1 MPPPPPTPRRSLFRL
16 LQRRGCARLVPR
28 LFMLSCF
35 SVNLKAQC
43 SQGASQLGRAVPA
56 RRPRARSA
64 RAGAARP
71 TVFTIALRLPRI
83 SPFVSCCMA
92 KDEAQWAKQ
101 MEQLRDEIRRHDRL
115 YYEEAAPIITDREY
129 DRLYK
134 ELVNLETQFPDLV
147 TPDSPTQR
155 VGGKPLKA
163 FEQVAHVIP
172 MLSLDNTY
180 SEEEVKNFYARI
192 RRLLPNEKVP
202 VVIEP
207 KVDGV
212 AVSLIYEN
220 GRLRQAATR
229 GDGTVGDNITQ
240 NIRTIRSMPEQ
251 LRGAAPKL
259 LEVRGEVYMDK
270 HGFEELNDERRKAGL
285 PLFANPRNAAAGSL
299 KQLDPAIVA
308 KRPLGV
314 VLYGTGATEGVD
326 VDVHS
331 EIFPL
336 LKKLGLP
343 ATERW
348 WVAKSVEEI
357 LEAIHELDGIRHK
370 FAYQTDGAVVKVNS
384 FAQRERLGFTAKSP
398 RWAIAYK
405 YEAERVETRL
415 NDIVIQVGR
424 TGILTPVAMLEP
436 VFVSGSTVGRATLH
450 NEDEIKRK
458 DIRIGDTV
466 VIEKAGEVIPAV
478 VEVVKSKRPR
488 DAKAFDFARHIHGK
502 CPVCGSPIR
511 RDPQFVAWRCENLQ
525 CPAQTTRRVEFF
537 AARSAL
543 DIESVGGIVADKLVE
558 RGLVRD
564 PLDLFELKTE
574 QLAKLNLG
582 TDEEPRVFGEKNATK
597 AIRAIERARTL
608 PLSRWLFALAIP
620 DVGRTTASQLARF
633 HETIEDVANSA
644 LLGDVLDYH
653 KKREEKEDAK
663 EIADRLLQAGFAKP
677 SKSKAEK
684 GRGITTEVGPVVAQS
699 VLDFFASAAGKKILH
714 RIKELS
720 IHPKSEKVSAKKA
733 AALPLTGKTFVLT
746 GTLPSMA
753 REEATERIEALGGHV
768 TGSVSKKT
776 DYVLA
781 GAEPGSKFDKAK
793 ELGVRI
799 IDEPEFRKILDRG

>member
-1 MPPPPPTPRRSLFRL
+1 
-16 LQRRGCARLVPR
+16 
-28 LFMLSCF
+28 
-35 SVNLKAQC
+35 
-43 SQGASQLGRAVPA
+43 
-56 RRPRARSA
+56 
-64 RAGAARP
+64 
-71 TVFTIALRLPRI
+71 
-83 SPFVSCCMA
+83 MA
-92 KDEAQWAKQ
+92 KDEAQAAKR
-101 MEQLRDEIRRHDRL
+101 MEELRDEIRGHDRL
-115 YYEEAAPIITDREY
+115 YYEEAAPIISDRDY

-134 ELVNLETQFPDLV
+134 ELVDLETQFPDLV
-147 TPDSPTQR
+147 TLDSPTQR

-163 FEQVAHVIP
+163 FEQVPHLIP

-192 RRLLPNEKVP
+192 QRLLPNEKIP

-240 NIRTIRSMPEQ
+240 NIRTIRSVPER
-251 LRGAAPKL
+251 LRGASPKL

-270 HGFEELNDERRKAGL
+270 QGFDKLNDERRKAGL

-314 VLYGTGATEGVD
+314 VLYGTGATDGVD
-326 VDVHS
+326 VDFHS

-343 ATERW
+343 VTERW

-357 LEAIHELDGIRHK
+357 LEAIHELDGIRYK

-384 FAQRERLGFTAKSP
+384 FAQRARLGFTAKSP

-424 TGILTPVAMLEP
+424 TGILTPVAMLDP

-488 DAKAFDFARHIHGK
+488 DAKPFDFAKHIHGK
-502 CPVCGSPIR
+502 CPVCGGPIR

-525 CPAQTTRRVEFF
+525 CPAQTTRRVEFL

-558 RGLVRD
+558 NGRVGEA
-564 PLDLFELKTE
+564 LDLFELKTE

-620 DVGRTTASQLARF
+620 DVGRTTALQLAHF
-633 HETIEDVANSA
+633 HETIEDVANSPV
-644 LLGDVLDYH
+644 LNDVLQYH
-653 KKREEKEDAK
+653 EKREEKKDTK
-663 EIADRLLQAGFAKP
+663 EIANRLIQAGFAKP

-684 GRGITTEVGPVVAQS
+684 GRGITTEVGPAVAQS
-699 VLDFFASAAGKKILH
+699 VLGFFASTAGKKTLR
-714 RIKELS
+714 RIKELG
-720 IHPKSEKVSAKKA
+720 IRPKAEKVSAKKA
-733 AALPLTGKTFVLT
+733 AGLPLAGKTFVLT
-746 GTLPSMA
+746 GTLPSMT

-781 GAEPGSKFDKAK
+781 GADPGSKFDKAK

-799 IDEPEFRKILDRG
+799 IDEPEFRKML

>member
-1 MPPPPPTPRRSLFRL
+1 MEE
-16 LQRRGCARLVPR
+16 
-28 LFMLSCF
+28 
-35 SVNLKAQC
+35 KE
-43 SQGASQLGRAVPA
+43 
-56 RRPRARSA
+56 
-64 RAGAARP
+64 AAK
-71 TVFTIALRLPRI
+71 RI
-83 SPFVSCCMA
+83 
-92 KDEAQWAKQ
+92 Q
-101 MEQLRDEIRRHDRL
+101 QLREEIRKHDRL
-115 YYEEAAPIITDREY
+115 YYEEAAPIISDREY

-134 ELVNLETQFPDLV
+134 ELVDLETQFPDLI

-163 FEQVAHVIP
+163 FEQVSHVIP

-180 SEEEVKNFYARI
+180 SEEEVKNFHARI
-192 RRLLPNEKVP
+192 RRLLPNEEIP

-229 GDGTVGDNITQ
+229 GDGNVGDNITQ
-240 NIRTIRSMPEQ
+240 NIRTIRSVPER
-251 LRGAAPKL
+251 LRDAAPKL
-259 LEVRGEVYMDK
+259 LEVRGEVYMDRK
-270 HGFEELNDERRKAGL
+270 GFEKLNDERKRQGL

-314 VLYGTGATEGVD
+314 VFYGTGATEGLN

-348 WVAKSVEEI
+348 WVAESVEEI
-357 LEAIHELDGIRHK
+357 LDAIHELDGIRHN

-405 YEAERVETRL
+405 YAAERVETRL
-415 NDIVIQVGR
+415 RDIVIQVGR
-424 TGILTPVAMLEP
+424 TGILTPVAVLEP
-436 VFVSGSTVGRATLH
+436 VLVSGSTVARATLH

-458 DIRIGDTV
+458 DIRVGDTV

-478 VEVVKSKRPR
+478 VTVVKSKRPR
-488 DAKAFDFARHIHGK
+488 DAKPFDFARHIHGK
-502 CPVCGSPIR
+502 CPICGGPIR
-511 RDPQFVAWRCENLQ
+511 RDPQFVAWRCENLR

-558 RGLVRD
+558 GGLIRE
-564 PLDLFELKTE
+564 PLDLFKLKTE

-582 TDEEPRVFGEKNATK
+582 TDEAPRVFGEKNATK
-597 AIRAIERARTL
+597 AIKAIERAKTL

-620 DVGRTTASQLARF
+620 DVGKTTATQLAQFHDNIDDVAHSQL
-633 HETIEDVANSA
+633 
-644 LLGDVLDYH
+644 LLDVLEYH
-653 KKREEKEDAK
+653 QKRDQKESAR
-663 EIADRLLQAGFAKP
+663 EIAERLIKAGFAER

-684 GRGITTEVGPVVAQS
+684 DGIVTEVGPVVAQS
-699 VLDFFASAAGKKILH
+699 VLDFFASTTGKKIL
-714 RIKELS
+714 RRLNELE
-720 IHPKSEKVSAKKA
+720 IQPTSEKISAKKA
-733 AALPLTGKTFVLT
+733 AELPLAGKTFVLT
-746 GTLPSMA
+746 GTLPSMTRKEA
-753 REEATERIEALGGHV
+753 RKKIEALGGHV
-768 TGSVSKKT
+768 SSSVSKKT
-776 DYVLA
+776 HYVLA
-781 GAEPGSKFDKAK
+781 GTEPGSKFDKAK
-793 ELGVRI
+793 QLGVKI
-799 IDEPEFRKILDRG
+799 IDEAEFRKILPR

>member
-1 MPPPPPTPRRSLFRL
+1 
-16 LQRRGCARLVPR
+16 
-28 LFMLSCF
+28 
-35 SVNLKAQC
+35 
-43 SQGASQLGRAVPA
+43 
-56 RRPRARSA
+56 
-64 RAGAARP
+64 
-71 TVFTIALRLPRI
+71 
-83 SPFVSCCMA
+83 MA
-92 KDEAQWAKQ
+92 KGEAHAASR
-101 MEQLRDEIRRHDRL
+101 MTLLRQEIRRHDRL
-115 YYEEAAPIITDREY
+115 YYEEAAPVISDRDY

-134 ELVNLETQFPDLV
+134 ELIDLEAQFPDLV

-163 FEQVAHVIP
+163 FEQVPHLIP

-180 SEEEVKNFYARI
+180 SEEEVKNFYTRI
-192 RRLLPNEKVP
+192 QRLLPDDRIP

-240 NIRTIRSMPEQ
+240 NIRTIRSLPER
-251 LRGAAPKL
+251 LRGTAPKL

-270 HGFEELNDERRKAGL
+270 IGFEKLNEDRRKAGL

-314 VLYGTGATEGVD
+314 VLYGTGQTEGMD
-326 VDVHS
+326 VDAHS

-343 ATERW
+343 TTERW
-348 WVAKSVEEI
+348 WLAKSVEEI
-357 LEAIHELDGIRHK
+357 LDAIHELDGIRHK
-370 FAYQTDGAVVKVNS
+370 FAYQTDGAVVKVDL

-478 VEVVKSKRPR
+478 VEIVKSKRPR
-488 DAKAFDFARHIHGK
+488 SAEPFDFAKHIHGK

-543 DIESVGGIVADKLVE
+543 DIENIGGIVADKLVE
-558 RGLVRD
+558 RGLVRE
-564 PLDLFELKTE
+564 PLDLFELKTQ
-574 QLAKLNLG
+574 QLATLNLG
-582 TDEEPRVFGEKNATK
+582 TNADPRVFGEKNATK

-620 DVGRTTASQLARF
+620 DVGKTTATQLARF
-633 HETIEDVANSA
+633 HDTIENVANSP
-644 LLGDVLDYH
+644 LLHDVLQYH
-653 KKREEKEDAK
+653 KSRAKKENAD
-663 EIADRLLQAGFAKP
+663 EIAERLMQVGFAKP

-684 GRGITTEVGPVVAQS
+684 SRGITTEVGPVVAQS
-699 VLDFFASAAGKKILH
+699 VQDFFSSSAGKKILR
-714 RIKELS
+714 RIKELG
-720 IHPKSEKVSAKKA
+720 IRPKSEKVSAKKA
-733 AALPLTGKTFVLT
+733 AELPLAGKTFVLT

-753 REEATERIEALGGHV
+753 REEATEKIEALGGHV
-768 TGSVSKKT
+768 VGSVSKKT

-781 GAEPGSKFDKAK
+781 GSEPGSKLDKAK
-793 ELGVRI
+793 DLGVRI
-799 IDEPEFRKILDRG
+799 IDEAKFLELL

>member
-1 MPPPPPTPRRSLFRL
+1 MDEKE
-16 LQRRGCARLVPR
+16 A
-28 LFMLSCF
+28 
-35 SVNLKAQC
+35 
-43 SQGASQLGRAVPA
+43 ASR
-56 RRPRARSA
+56 
-64 RAGAARP
+64 
-71 TVFTIALRLPRI
+71 IAH
-83 SPFVSCCMA
+83 
-92 KDEAQWAKQ
+92 
-101 MEQLRDEIRRHDRL
+101 LRDEIRKHDQL
-115 YYEEAAPIITDREY
+115 YYEEAAPIISDREY

-134 ELVNLETQFPDLV
+134 ELVDLEAKFPDLV

-163 FEQVAHVIP
+163 FEQVAHLIP

-192 RRLLPNEKVP
+192 QRLLPDEKIP

-212 AVSLIYEN
+212 AVSLVYEN

-229 GDGTVGDNITQ
+229 GDGSVGDNITQ
-240 NIRTIRSMPEQ
+240 NIRTIRSVPER
-251 LRGAAPKL
+251 LRDGTPKL
-259 LEVRGEVYMDK
+259 LEVRGEVYMDRK
-270 HGFEELNDERRKAGL
+270 GFEALNDERKKQGL

-308 KRPLGV
+308 KRPLGI
-314 VLYGTGATEGVD
+314 VLYGTGAIDGVD
-326 VDVHS
+326 VDLHS

-343 ATERW
+343 VTERW
-348 WVAKSVEEI
+348 WVAESVEEI
-357 LEAIHELDGIRHK
+357 LDAIHELDGIRHK

-384 FAQRERLGFTAKSP
+384 FTQREQLGFTAKSP

-405 YEAERVETRL
+405 YAAERVETRL

-458 DIRIGDTV
+458 DIRIDDTV

-488 DAKAFDFARHIHGK
+488 DAKPFDFARHIHGK
-502 CPVCGSPIR
+502 CPVCGGEIR
-511 RDPQFVAWRCENLQ
+511 RDPEFVAWRCENLH

-537 AARSAL
+537 AARGAL

-558 RGLVRD
+558 RGLVRE
-564 PLDLFELKTE
+564 PLDLFELKIE
-574 QLAKLNLG
+574 QLGKLNLG
-582 TDEEPRVFGEKNATK
+582 TEETSRVFGEKNATK
-597 AIRAIERARTL
+597 AINAIERARTL

-620 DVGRTTASQLARF
+620 DVGKTTATQLAQF
-633 HETIEDVANSA
+633 HPTIEDVANSQ
-644 LLGDVLDYH
+644 LLRDVLDYH
-653 KKREEKEDAK
+653 EQRDQKESAK
-663 EIADRLLQAGFAKP
+663 EIAGRLIKTGFAKR

-684 GRGITTEVGPVVAQS
+684 DGIVTEVGPVVAQS
-699 VLDFFASAAGKKILH
+699 VLDFFASPSGKKIL
-714 RIKELS
+714 RRMNELG
-720 IHPKSEKVSAKKA
+720 IQPKSEKVSAKKA
-733 AALPLTGKTFVLT
+733 AELPLAGKTFVLT
-746 GTLPSMA
+746 GTLPSMT
-753 REEATERIEALGGHV
+753 REEATEKIEALGGHV

-781 GAEPGSKFDKAK
+781 GAEPGSKFEKAK
-793 ELGVRI
+793 ELGVKI
-799 IDEPEFRKILDRG
+799 INEAAFRKMLCTLELMFR